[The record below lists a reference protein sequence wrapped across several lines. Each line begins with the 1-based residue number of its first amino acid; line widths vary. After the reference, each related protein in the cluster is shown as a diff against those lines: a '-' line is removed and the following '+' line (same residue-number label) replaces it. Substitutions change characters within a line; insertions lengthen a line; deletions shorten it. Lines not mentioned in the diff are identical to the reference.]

1 MKKLIDIE
9 QSNRE
14 KAIAVA
20 VATYHNPVNVVK
32 EHLDELTLLAD
43 TAGADVLHRIIQE
56 RDRIEPATYVGKGKV
71 AEIKSLAQSEN
82 ISLII
87 IDDDLSPGQARNLE
101 EELDVKVI
109 DRSGLILDIFAKRA
123 KSSEARTQVELA
135 QLEYLLPRLTR
146 LWTHLSKQ
154 YGGVGTKGPGETQI
168 ETDRRLARER
178 ISVLKKKLEQIKLQ
192 RATQRKRRKDIIKVA
207 LVGYTNAGKS
217 TLLNALSNSDV
228 FVENRLF
235 ATLDTTTRTVEISPS
250 TNILLTDTVGFIR
263 KLPHHLVASFQ
274 STLEEVCEA
283 DFILHVVDSSS
294 SQAIDQI
301 KTVNE
306 TLNELEVVN
315 TPVIYIFNKIDLMS
329 DKALLKEYQRIYS
342 PSVSISASKG
352 INFSVL
358 QKIIS
363 NTINASFTKIKITL
377 PMNEQSILG
386 KLYDIVEV
394 LKRDYTEDNIIIS
407 AKASSHQLE
416 IINKLISINKDII
429 ISK

>member
-1 MKKLIDIE
+1 M
-9 QSNRE
+9 
-14 KAIAVA
+14 
-20 VATYHNPVNVVK
+20 
-32 EHLDELTLLAD
+32 
-43 TAGADVLHRIIQE
+43 
-56 RDRIEPATYVGKGKV
+56 
-71 AEIKSLAQSEN
+71 
-82 ISLII
+82 
-87 IDDDLSPGQARNLE
+87 
-101 EELDVKVI
+101 
-109 DRSGLILDIFAKRA
+109 
-123 KSSEARTQVELA
+123 
-135 QLEYLLPRLTR
+135 
-146 LWTHLSKQ
+146 
-154 YGGVGTKGPGETQI
+154 
-168 ETDRRLARER
+168 
-178 ISVLKKKLEQIKLQ
+178 
-192 RATQRKRRKDIIKVA
+192 
-207 LVGYTNAGKS
+207 
-217 TLLNALSNSDV
+217 LNALSNSDV

-416 IINKLISINKDII
+416 IIKKLISINKDII